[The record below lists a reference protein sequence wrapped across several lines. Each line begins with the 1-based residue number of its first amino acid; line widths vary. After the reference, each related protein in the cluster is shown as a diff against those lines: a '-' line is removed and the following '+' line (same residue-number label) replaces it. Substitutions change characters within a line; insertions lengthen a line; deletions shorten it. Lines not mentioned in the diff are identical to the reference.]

1 MLSCAKQQQTVEEE
15 KEELDLLREKITA
28 ARQQGEDLE
37 PERKALGFS
46 LKTVYNE
53 RLQANKKQQ
62 DFQKDCAQTAEREA
76 AEEAQKAEG
85 LEEKIRDCFGIKGK
99 LESQIEAYSRQEE
112 QSNRET
118 GSKHP
123 WKLRSR
129 NTGNPTA
136 DLQPGTG

>member
-62 DFQKDCAQTAEREA
+62 DFQKDNKSNTRP
-76 AEEAQKAEG
+76 
-85 LEEKIRDCFGIKGK
+85 EKQLGNRHRNMGK
-99 LESQIEAYSRQEE
+99 RKRLPAVK
-112 QSNRET
+112 
-118 GSKHP
+118 SK
-123 WKLRSR
+123 RR
-129 NTGNPTA
+129 
-136 DLQPGTG
+136 